1 MTSNS
6 SQEVIQARRTE
17 SLDAPEILKLVSAT
31 TEKLFGRV
39 NVVNVIEKASLAVT
53 LVNANN
59 DVMGHAAFFDYPN
72 LPSLDPGKWEEWFH
86 TKYDCKK
93 CSPLNTLFMNYFVA
107 KADFAYGCATEIIR
121 TVFNAVPALHY
132 IFLIVPRGVETGPV
146 LTELFKPVAFKE
158 SFAGRLSIEL
168 QVCHRHDHSAKLHI
182 RPARVEDHDD
192 LTPIFN
198 RQSDVLTSTY
208 GDFFLAELIE
218 AQDEDNKC
226 VVADVKGTAVG
237 FMSVCSK
244 VDVEL
249 LSSCFDLKPFNGL
262 QKLQGQTPAL
272 GTEKAPSP
280 EREPRVTP
288 SEEQVQRTSPLEERT
303 ETPKDAAK
311 QDRVEEQVPAHS
323 ASLSR
328 ASKGATDGEPSA
340 FCIQLFC
347 IDEKYETRS
356 IDFLPAVFDL
366 FPEKDYCIL
375 TMPHLVPEFPLLQ
388 SFVRVTP
395 RKYSTLSQELYVFHR
410 WGLIESFQVSP
421 CTSADTEGIQSVVSQ
436 LNGADIIMQDVQQYN
451 NDRRDPDG
459 TEIQCFVAKSLDQV
473 VGVALLRRE
482 EDIEY
487 IRSHFNIEDFIYF
500 NHHKRDEHGR
510 LFHFAL
516 NPVFQQYS
524 KHFLKEVLRL
534 AHKSCLYYPVCPRY
548 TETQLGSKPHTT
560 VTALNDLVPIRA
572 RRQIIYP
579 LDQLGGNAPSERILA
594 NKEPF
599 ALTHLN
605 RKLTLEPKV
614 TINARIVVVGASDV
628 GISFLETL
636 LFCPHL
642 RFNNLTLV
650 STHGLPGQLPPDGLR
665 SKCLP
670 SSLCYTQDDFTHMA
684 LETWIKVVEG
694 KVMALD
700 RTNKVVKVSEGAFIP
715 YDYLILCT
723 GQQFQVPVPTGADI
737 STLVTTSEVTIPQV
751 SRYTGPLPSSVFTV
765 NTEKDCENVLSFIR
779 GEFLTGEGK
788 ALVYGN
794 TLDAFVMVQTL
805 LAAGLPGSRVV
816 LVQPPVSL
824 PTCFNNPFIE
834 DAVSAALHE
843 CGVAC
848 HVGFTLA
855 QWNDGKVDQ
864 PLSRATFTSENKPL
878 SVDCEAFFCF
888 QSKNVDHDAFKAIN
902 DSCLVFDGRLVIDA
916 DFHTND
922 PCIRAAGPLTKFQRR
937 YHAESWTHGNFNSKE
952 VGEELAQSLLTLF
965 DPTLDAMLLDTET
978 PREQHLLIPI
988 YTKPKTVSA
997 MLPGG
1002 YNYLQVGK
1010 PSLNIPL
1017 DAHMVQPEYGRE
1029 LITGKDHEQGYFRL
1043 HVNQHRSIET
1053 ITCYTRQG
1061 LDTSN
1066 LVCLY
1071 ALHERYLNNLLQRFD
1086 EGLIDDFYSFFR
1098 ESWCLAVF
1106 HDRFKDF
1113 RDEIRELLVAKP
1125 SADVPSLEEK
1135 VRKMIDEDLVLSK
1148 DQRRVLSDSYMASSA
1163 RKAIEQRLL
1172 GFLSYNSNHLPM
1184 YAKPGMV

>member
-1 MTSNS
+1 MTST
-6 SQEVIQARRTE
+6 QEVIQARRTE

-39 NVVNVIEKASLAVT
+39 NVVNIIEKASLAVT

-72 LPSLDPGKWEEWFH
+72 LPSVDQSKWEDWLH
-86 TKYDCKK
+86 SKYDSDK
-93 CSPLNTLFMNYFVA
+93 CNPLNTLFMNYFVA
-107 KADFAYGCATEIIR
+107 KSDFAFGCATEIIR
-121 TVFNAVPALHY
+121 TVFNAVPFLHY
-132 IFLIVPRGVETGPV
+132 IFLVVPRGVETGST
-146 LTELFKPVAFKE
+146 LTELFKPMAFKE
-158 SFAGRLSIEL
+158 SFTGKLNVEL
-168 QVCHRHDHSAKLHI
+168 QVCYRHDHCAKLHI

-218 AQDEDNKC
+218 AQDEKNKC

-237 FMSVCSK
+237 FMSVCST

-249 LSSCFDLKPFNGL
+249 LSNCFDLKPFNGL
-262 QKLQGQTPAL
+262 QKFQGQTP
-272 GTEKAPSP
+272 
-280 EREPRVTP
+280 PRVLSPVKSTSPNP
-288 SEEQVQRTSPLEERT
+288 SEEKEA
-303 ETPKDAAK
+303 TPTATDEQTLKPTDSVIE
-311 QDRVEEQVPAHS
+311 DRVAEDVKQAKES
-323 ASLSR
+323 SS
-328 ASKGATDGEPSA
+328 GEASA

-347 IDEKYETRS
+347 IDEKYEMRS
-356 IDFLPAVFDL
+356 TDFLPAVFDL
-366 FPEKDYCIL
+366 FPDKDYCIL

-395 RKYSTLSQELYVFHR
+395 RKYSTLSQELYIFHR
-410 WGLIESFQVSP
+410 WGLIESFHVRP
-421 CTSADTEGIQSVVSQ
+421 CTSADTEGIRSVVSQ
-436 LNGADIIMQDVQQYN
+436 LNGADIIIRDVQQYN
-451 NDRRDPDG
+451 SDRRDPDG
-459 TEIQCFVAKSLDQV
+459 TEVQCFVAQCMDQV

-482 EDIEY
+482 EDIEF
-487 IRSHFNIEDFIYF
+487 IRSHYNIEDFIYF
-500 NHHKRDEHGR
+500 NHHRRDEHSH
-510 LFHFAL
+510 LYHFAL

-534 AHKSCLYYPVCPRY
+534 AHKSCLYYPVYPQY
-548 TETQLGSKPHTT
+548 STQEESKPHTT

-579 LDQLGGNAPSERILA
+579 LDQLGGNAPSERIVTV
-594 NKEPF
+594 KEPYS
-599 ALTHLN
+599 LTHLN

-636 LFCPHL
+636 VFCPHL

-650 STHGLPGQLPPDGLR
+650 SNHGMPGQLTPDEFR
-665 SKCLP
+665 SKFLP
-670 SSLCYTQDDFTHMA
+670 SSLCYTQEDFVHMA
-684 LETWIKVVEG
+684 LSTWVKIVEG
-694 KVMALD
+694 KVIALD
-700 RTNKVVKVSEGAFIP
+700 RTNKVVKVTGGAFIP

-723 GQQFQVPVPTGADI
+723 GQQFQIPVPTDADI
-737 STLVTTSEVTIPQV
+737 STLVTTSEVTMPKV
-751 SRYTGPLPSSVFTV
+751 SRYTGPLPSTVFTI
-765 NTEKDCENVLSFIR
+765 NTERDCENALNYIR
-779 GEFLTGEGK
+779 GSFLEGQGN

-794 TLDAFVMVQTL
+794 TLESFSMVQTL
-805 LAAGLPGSRVV
+805 LALGLPGSRVV
-816 LVQPPVSL
+816 LVQPPLPV

-834 DAVSAALHE
+834 DAVAASLKE
-843 CGVAC
+843 CGVAS

-855 QWNDGKVDQ
+855 QWNDGKVDE

-878 SVDCEAFFCF
+878 SVNCEAFFCF
-888 QSKNVDHDAFKAIN
+888 QNKKVDYEAFKAIN
-902 DSCLVFDGRLVIDA
+902 DSCLVFDGKLVIDS

-952 VGEELAQSLLTLF
+952 VGAELAQSLLTLF
-965 DPTLDAMLLDTET
+965 DPTLDGMLLETET
-978 PREQHLLIPI
+978 QQDQLLIPI

-997 MLPGG
+997 VLPGG

-1010 PSLNIPL
+1010 PGLNIPL

-1029 LITGKDHEQGYFRL
+1029 LITGSATEPDQEQNYFRL
-1043 HVNQHRSIET
+1043 HVNQHHSLET
-1053 ITCYTRQG
+1053 ITCYTRQT
-1061 LDTSN
+1061 LDISN

-1071 ALHERYLNNLLQRFD
+1071 GLHERYLNNMVQRYD
-1086 EGLIDDFYSFFR
+1086 EGLISDFYSFFR

-1125 SADVPSLEEK
+1125 SADVPSLEDK

-1148 DQRRVLSDSYMASSA
+1148 DQRRVLTDSYVASSA
-1163 RKAIEQRLL
+1163 KKAIEQRLL
-1172 GFLSYNSNHLPM
+1172 GFLNYNSYHLPM